1 MNTIK
6 CYLYRFLSVI
16 LFLSVAI
23 AVTAQGQ
30 LSIYGGTTISGS
42 DLKKSDILDN
52 GWSLNTNLYLPF
64 WSKETAGLFNSSIGV
79 NVGFSYLQLKNINPL
94 NVFTGYNTLGQADV
108 PSIKRENDTDKRA
121 GLIGEGGL
129 QANLSF
135 GKITFSPILNIGYL
149 SLKGSE
155 SNIWQETTVGDQNYE
170 FDLLNHN
177 NEPLKGLILI
187 PKLRISYFPGRIGLF
202 AEANY
207 TSGGEI
213 RNRTS
218 TFKPSGNPVR
228 ENYYDLKQ
236 MLSGENEVT
245 ETNHKFRSVGLNAGI
260 TISLGGEPAKAN
272 INTSRSNIKQQISV
286 NTSGPVLDATEQIL
300 VEGKKRS
307 SRQIIVTE
315 TDEQGRFELKNLK
328 KGVYEFTLTNPSRAE
343 AQDFNTTRSNRDN
356 RLVINPQTG
365 DTTTVT
371 NPVQAIGQAQDF
383 NTVRSNRERGQL
395 VNNSDNPNGGI
406 VVKVSKAL
414 SEITNYLIVDDQG
427 KIRFD
432 VLEAGNYNFIILSPD
447 TTDEIYKK
455 EGVHLV
461 DPNENLNDR
470 HIKDLNNPEQN
481 KRLKTKHDTAKNS
494 ISNIR

>member
-52 GWSLNTNLYLPF
+52 GWSLSTNLYLPF

-79 NVGFSYLQLKNINPL
+79 NVGFSYLQLKNINPRD
-94 NVFTGYNTLGQADV
+94 VFTGYNTLGQADV

-170 FDLLNHN
+170 FDLLNHK

-286 NTSGPVLDATEQIL
+286 NKSGPVLDTTEQIL

-371 NPVQAIGQAQDF
+371 SSVQAIGQAQDF

>member
-6 CYLYRFLSVI
+6 CYLCRFLSVI

-79 NVGFSYLQLKNINPL
+79 NVGFSYLQLKNINPRD
-94 NVFTGYNTLGQADV
+94 VFTGYNTLGQADV
-108 PSIKRENDTDKRA
+108 PSLKRENDTDKRS

-170 FDLLNHN
+170 FDLLNHK

-307 SRQIIVTE
+307 SRQIIATE

-328 KGVYEFTLTNPSRAE
+328 KGVYEFTLSNPSRAE

-371 NPVQAIGQAQDF
+371 NPVQSIGQAQDF

-395 VNNSDNPNGGI
+395 VNNPDNPNGGI

-427 KIRFD
+427 KIRFE

-461 DPNENLNDR
+461 DSNENLKDW

>member
-108 PSIKRENDTDKRA
+108 PSIKRENDTDKRS

-135 GKITFSPILNIGYL
+135 GKITFSPIINIGYL

-155 SNIWQETTVGDQNYE
+155 SSIWQETTVGDQNYE
-170 FDLLNHN
+170 FDLSNHKY
-177 NEPLKGLILI
+177 EPLKGLILI

-307 SRQIIVTE
+307 SRQIIATE

-328 KGVYEFTLTNPSRAE
+328 KGVYEFTLSNPSRAE

-356 RLVINPQTG
+356 RLVINPQMG

-395 VNNSDNPNGGI
+395 VNNPDNPNGGL

-414 SEITNYLIVDDQG
+414 SEITNYLIVDDQR

>member
-1 MNTIK
+1 MINPQTGDTTTVPS
-6 CYLYRFLSVI
+6 SV
-16 LFLSVAI
+16 
-23 AVTAQGQ
+23 Q
-30 LSIYGGTTISGS
+30 
-42 DLKKSDILDN
+42 
-52 GWSLNTNLYLPF
+52 
-64 WSKETAGLFNSSIGV
+64 SIG
-79 NVGFSYLQLKNINPL
+79 Q
-94 NVFTGYNTLGQADV
+94 
-108 PSIKRENDTDKRA
+108 
-121 GLIGEGGL
+121 
-129 QANLSF
+129 
-135 GKITFSPILNIGYL
+135 
-149 SLKGSE
+149 
-155 SNIWQETTVGDQNYE
+155 
-170 FDLLNHN
+170 
-177 NEPLKGLILI
+177 
-187 PKLRISYFPGRIGLF
+187 
-202 AEANY
+202 
-207 TSGGEI
+207 
-213 RNRTS
+213 
-218 TFKPSGNPVR
+218 
-228 ENYYDLKQ
+228 
-236 MLSGENEVT
+236 
-245 ETNHKFRSVGLNAGI
+245 
-260 TISLGGEPAKAN
+260 
-272 INTSRSNIKQQISV
+272 
-286 NTSGPVLDATEQIL
+286 
-300 VEGKKRS
+300 
-307 SRQIIVTE
+307 
-315 TDEQGRFELKNLK
+315 
-328 KGVYEFTLTNPSRAE
+328 
-343 AQDFNTTRSNRDN
+343 AQDFNTTRSNREN